1 MNIPHFIKLFN
12 NRKYKAIKVHNHK
25 LVIDPHFDHGLRE
38 YYIYVT
44 ELLIESILGLPL
56 STPATTFVLAIPD
69 YYSYPKTSLKKIAFQ
84 VEHTLVKPG
93 GRGAESALLGKTK
106 IPNTEDLYTVRI
118 QDLPELL
125 KNDLIIEYSRPNI
138 KHIRDSKL
146 FDEYLSQVCLI
157 TPTLYKVNTLQISN
171 TDRKINTITLFRDI
185 NQPRRKKFLDDLK
198 ANQIKFENI
207 NNVFENLNQIYLN
220 TKILVNIRQTDHH
233 DTLEELRILAALRCG
248 VIVISEDVPLKEYTR
263 YNEFIIWGSLE
274 NLPTII
280 HNVQS
285 NYENY
290 HKAIFTRRFYK
301 RMSSIELCNSM
312 SVTKSLALMVSDANP

>member
-1 MNIPHFIKLFN
+1 MNIPYVIKLFN
-12 NRKYKAIKVHNHK
+12 NRKYKAIKVHHHT

-38 YYIYVT
+38 YYNYVT
-44 ELLIESILGLPL
+44 ELLIESIMGLPL
-56 STPATTFVLAIPD
+56 STPATTFILAIPD
-69 YYSYPKTSLKKIAFQ
+69 YYSYSKTSVKKIAFQ

-106 IPNTEDLYTVRI
+106 IPDTEDFYTIRI
-118 QDLPELL
+118 QNLPELIQ
-125 KNDLIIEYSRPNI
+125 NDLIIEYSRPNI

-146 FDEYLSQVCLI
+146 FNDYLYKVCLI
-157 TPTLYKVNTLQISN
+157 TPTLYKVNTSQISN

-185 NQPRRKKFLDDLK
+185 NQPRRKKFLEDLK
-198 ANQIKFENI
+198 ANQIEFENI

-248 VIVISEDVPLKEYTR
+248 VIVISEDAPLKEYTR
-263 YNEFIIWGSLE
+263 YNQFIIWGSLE

-280 HNVQS
+280 HDVQS

-290 HKAIFTRRFYK
+290 HKMIFSRRFYQ
-301 RMSSIELCNSM
+301 RMSFLELSNSK
-312 SVTKSLALMVSDANP
+312 SLTKSLTLLVSDANA